1 MHCGI
6 GDASGAEF
14 EAEATGFK
22 VQEEVILHTRRNV
35 GHFGVVEVGKLHG
48 NVSYIGGFESLK
60 ACKLLWWYYRTRIK
74 WLWADICCDSLL
86 FIDVV
91 FFQSAGP
98 RFCPLTIVCIGLA
111 TAYSVHVSRL
121 LPIHCLLLRIQLGIS
136 RGGFNHLG
144 IHTEVLL
151 SSIAFLIKKTA
162 ICEYCYISALKW

>member
-6 GDASGAEF
+6 GDASGAEG

-48 NVSYIGGFESLK
+48 NVSYIGGFQSLK

-86 FIDVV
+86 FIDDGVTEDKLT
-91 FFQSAGP
+91 GP
-98 RFCPLTIVCIGLA
+98 AALLLIMAQFGETPESLLLLA
-111 TAYSVHVSRL
+111 IEADVSRT
-121 LPIHCLLLRIQLGIS
+121 PASYFECCCGFVIIVASIPERS
-136 RGGFNHLG
+136 RC
-144 IHTEVLL
+144 VA
-151 SSIAFLIKKTA
+151 SKLITIK
-162 ICEYCYISALKW
+162 